1 MRIEISYKFILGFLL
16 VVASIVG
23 LNILVPLIGIPEHL
37 QQVVTVGCALLVGL
51 VLGWIF
57 SKVFTSSIRQLSE
70 AADRLRKGDLSR
82 NIRLRQKWFPDET
95 DDLSTSLNGVVDSLR
110 ELVGYIRSTSVKTAE
125 SAQSLSA
132 TSQEVTASAHEV
144 ASTVE
149 QISNGAETQAM
160 LTEKSSAMVKEMA
173 MSIDLVASS
182 AKKVEAAA
190 SDTVENAKHGGDVA
204 DQAMEKMRQVF
215 SGVEESGKRLVE
227 FGDQLQQIGQIVEVI
242 TGIANKTNLLALNA
256 TIEAARAGEYGRGF
270 AVVAE
275 EVRKLAD
282 STSESAGEI
291 TGLINSIRD
300 ESDKVI
306 QTIQRNMQEVE
317 DGNEAIDRTGA
328 AFEKIIQTA
337 LTTQDKANSIAD
349 LAGKQTEGSK
359 SVVSAIEE
367 ISNVVTDSAAA
378 VQEVSAATE
387 EQSASMEELAKQAQ
401 QLSSLGEELLDMVS
415 RFHLGSKEE

>member
-23 LNILVPLIGIPEHL
+23 LNVLVPRLGIPAHL
-37 QQVVTVGCALLVGL
+37 QQMVAVGGALLVGL
-51 VLGWIF
+51 LLGWVF
-57 SKVFTSSIRQLSE
+57 SKVFTSSISRLSE

-82 NIRLRQKWFPDET
+82 HIRLRQKWFPDET
-95 DDLSTSLNGVVDSLR
+95 DDLATSLNGVVDSLR
-110 ELVGYIRSTSVKTAE
+110 ELVGYIRGTSVKTAE
-125 SAQSLSA
+125 SAQALSA

-149 QISNGAETQAM
+149 QISHGAEIQTM

-190 SDTVENAKHGGDVA
+190 SDTVENAKNGGAVA
-204 DQAMEKMRQVF
+204 DQAMEKMRKVF

-291 TGLINSIRD
+291 TGLINAIQD

-328 AFEKIIQTA
+328 AFAQIIQTA
-337 LTTQDKANSIAD
+337 LTTQSKANSIAD
-349 LAGKQTEGSK
+349 LAEKQTEGSK

-367 ISNVVTDSAAA
+367 ISNVVTDNAAA

-401 QLSSLGEELLDMVS
+401 QLSALGEELLGMVS
-415 RFHLGSKEE
+415 RFHLGGAEE